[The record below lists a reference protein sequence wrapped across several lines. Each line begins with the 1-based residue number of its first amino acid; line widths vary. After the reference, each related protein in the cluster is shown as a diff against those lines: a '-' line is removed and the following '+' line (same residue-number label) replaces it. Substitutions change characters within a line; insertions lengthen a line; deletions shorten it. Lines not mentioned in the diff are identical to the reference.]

1 MDGQSQKGLCLV
13 WLIFNIPEEWHP
25 TNEKIEVIV
34 SAWMQVKFACEKIKA
49 QTTANKKYISNMLNE
64 IADHYQEN

>member
-1 MDGQSQKGLCLV
+1 M
-13 WLIFNIPEEWHP
+13 PEVWHP
-25 TNEKIEVIV
+25 TNVELEVIE
-34 SAWMQVKFACEKIKA
+34 SAWMQVKIACEKIKA

>member
-1 MDGQSQKGLCLV
+1 M
-13 WLIFNIPEEWHP
+13 PEEWHP
-25 TNEKIEVIV
+25 TNEELEVIE
-34 SAWMQVKFACEKIKA
+34 SACMQVKCASEKIKA

>member
-1 MDGQSQKGLCLV
+1 M
-13 WLIFNIPEEWHP
+13 PEVWHP
-25 TNEKIEVIV
+25 TNAELEVIE
-34 SAWMQVKFACEKIKA
+34 SAWMRVKIACEKIKA

>member
-1 MDGQSQKGLCLV
+1 M
-13 WLIFNIPEEWHP
+13 
-25 TNEKIEVIV
+25 IE
-34 SAWMQVKFACEKIKA
+34 SACMQVKVACEKIKA